1 MRMQKSR
8 LAALTS
14 LSLASALALS
24 ACGDNGDDNGDA
36 GENGNEEGITLELGE
51 FNWLASEFQ
60 AAVVTQIA
68 EEYPE
73 LGVDEVSSTQF
84 DPAVG
89 WTGLGEGDVDLLVDA
104 IMPNHEG
111 FAEDYEETTEMVSE
125 TYGGA
130 AQGWFIPEYAA
141 EGELEGLESVDQL
154 SESEYA
160 DLVDN
165 TLYDAEAGWVTTEHN
180 AERLEGFDL
189 DLEHLTSSEAA
200 LIAEVES
207 AYSDEEPI
215 LFFFYQPHWLFSQ
228 LDLVQLEE
236 PNEYH
241 EDCFDGGQQDCASPE
256 LSGWAAINTE
266 LRDEAPEFV
275 EMLEQF
281 EIPLEDIEN
290 AMLQDED
297 EDADV
302 EDLAAQWVE
311 ENTETIESWIS

>member
-1 MRMQKSR
+1 MRTNTAR
-8 LAALTS
+8 LTALTS
-14 LSLASALALS
+14 LALASGLALS
-24 ACGDNGDDNGDA
+24 ACGDA
-36 GENGNEEGITLELGE
+36 GESGEDAEAADGITLELGE

-60 AAVVTQIA
+60 GAVITQII
-68 EEYPE
+68 EDYPE
-73 LGVDEVSSTQF
+73 LGISDVSTTQF

-89 WTGLGEGDVDLLVDA
+89 WTGLGSGDVDLLVDV

-111 FAEDYEETTEMVSE
+111 FAEENEDTVEIVSE
-125 TYGGA
+125 VYGGA

-141 EGELEGLESVDQL
+141 EGELSGLESVDQL
-154 SESEYA
+154 SDSEYA
-160 DLVDN
+160 DAVGN

-207 AYSDEEPI
+207 HYSDEEPI

-228 LDLVQLEE
+228 LDLVQLDE
-236 PNEYH
+236 PNEYN

-256 LSGWAAINTE
+256 LSGWTAAHTD

-275 EMLEQF
+275 AMLEEF
-281 EIPLEDIEN
+281 EIPLEDIEE

-297 EDADV
+297 EDVDV
-302 EDLAAQWVE
+302 EDLAADWVE
-311 ENTETIESWIS
+311 ENADTVESWVNG